1 MWYIYIYIYIYWKY
15 LMYKRTMYRVCII
28 LRQASTLAQLNMS
41 YTICA
46 ARINTHNLFVH
57 RDVQKPEARTV
68 PSKFQSRCARL
79 PISAGE
85 AVAIRSPISDDF
97 LWWPIKGWFNPTI
110 LHGVRYFS
118 LKLVGKL
125 NHVFYLKI
133 WWIESGKGTSLFC
146 SMEVF
151 AMLTVNPGYQT
162 LLGNCRREKG

>member
-1 MWYIYIYIYIYWKY
+1 
-15 LMYKRTMYRVCII
+15 MYKRTMYRVCII

-97 LWWPIKGWFNPTI
+97 LW
-110 LHGVRYFS
+110 
-118 LKLVGKL
+118 
-125 NHVFYLKI
+125 
-133 WWIESGKGTSLFC
+133 
-146 SMEVF
+146 
-151 AMLTVNPGYQT
+151 
-162 LLGNCRREKG
+162 